1 MRKSVLALVGVA
13 VVIVIA
19 GFIISRRNNS
29 SPSPGEMVSRT
40 NPGPEARDSTNKGP
54 TLPQHPKPPYR
65 PSEPSPFTN
74 PVIPSPPNQNLIT
87 NWEERLDAILTAQDK
102 SDPDKAK
109 ELIEMF
115 PNLSPEAQEEIAHH
129 ISNLT
134 PDENYAPLGRF
145 LTNST

>member
-13 VVIVIA
+13 VVIVIV
-19 GFIISRRNNS
+19 GFVISRRNNS
-29 SPSPGEMVSRT
+29 TPTPGEPIST
-40 NPGPEARDSTNKGP
+40 ANPGPEARNSTNKGP
-54 TLPQHPKPPYR
+54 MLPQHSKPPHR

-74 PVIPSPPNQNLIT
+74 PPIPQLTNANFIT

-115 PNLSPEAQEEIAHH
+115 PN
-129 ISNLT
+129 
-134 PDENYAPLGRF
+134 
-145 LTNST
+145 

>member
-65 PSEPSPFTN
+65 PSEPSLF
-74 PVIPSPPNQNLIT
+74 T

-134 PDENYAPLGRF
+134 
-145 LTNST
+145 